1 MTDSDEQRSLTLIAR
16 PKHNIGRVTPPQE
29 TAPLFRYGKIS
40 KAALT
45 EADRQRK
52 QLSVNAVFH
61 RYSDTDATP
70 LGSDH
75 KAVVLQH
82 VASQQANAAA
92 CAVLDR
98 SITLADAYRRAREL
112 LQQGDEVAA
121 AAVLTEAKVLRD
133 DEQRLQ
139 KQYDSA
145 AAVHLATMVH
155 LLNVALVEN
164 ARRKA
169 HAELAQSIFAPFVS
183 AEQVRTEATQAPAD
197 RQHFVATAEAPP
209 LATGDAGAAPPVRII
224 STDLASSPSTEAQQ
238 GGDVEP

>member
-1 MTDSDEQRSLTLIAR
+1 MTDSD
-16 PKHNIGRVTPPQE
+16 TPPQE
-29 TAPLFRYGKIS
+29 TVPLFMFGKVS
-40 KAALT
+40 KGT
-45 EADRQRK
+45 ITHADQQRK

-75 KAVVLQH
+75 KAVVLQN
-82 VASQQANAAA
+82 VASLQANAAA

-98 SITLADAYRRAREL
+98 GITLADAYRRAREL
-112 LQQGDEVAA
+112 MQQGDEVAA
-121 AAVLTEAKVLRD
+121 AAVLTEAKALRS
-133 DEQRLQ
+133 DEERLLQ
-139 KQYDSA
+139 QYHTA

-155 LLNVALVEN
+155 LLNAALVEN

-169 HAELAQSIFAPFVS
+169 HDELAQTLFAPFVS

-209 LATGDAGAAPPVRII
+209 LATGDAGAAPPVCI
-224 STDLASSPSTEAQQ
+224 TATNLASSLSTEAQA
-238 GGDVEP
+238 GGDVKP